1 MTRGGHEGTFLVVQ
15 QLRLHAPKAGGMGS
29 IPGQVT
35 KIPGAVWSNLRKN
48 RKEKKSSVA
57 MKQGP
62 TIPDLCA
69 AQACPW

>member
-1 MTRGGHEGTFLVVQ
+1 MKKCDHGTSLGIQ
-15 QLRLHAPKAGGMGS
+15 WLRLRAPKAGGTGS